1 MSGILTTP
9 TADRLTAVRITE
21 SALATSGV
29 ASLAE
34 LQAWL
39 AERRRTDVAAVER
52 VPLDDLERWHTDPGT
67 GNIVHDT
74 GKFFRIEGLSAQVGG
89 AAVPAWTQPVVNQP
103 EIGILG
109 ILAKEFDGILHFL
122 MQAKNEPGNFDGVE
136 ISPTVQA
143 TRSNYTQVHRG
154 NPVPYLEYFRD
165 SGSGSGRAAGRH
177 RVVADVLQ
185 SEQGAW
191 FFQKRNRNI
200 VVETEE
206 DVEVLDGFAWFTLGQ
221 IHLLLARDAVVNMDA
236 RTVLSCLP
244 FSGAGLAASFP
255 FPGQDFR
262 NALLRSCS
270 DDAGGLLSTGAILSW
285 ITETRTRQEVRAGTV
300 PLRDV
305 EGWVRAGGTVSHES
319 GLFFNVMGI
328 SVRAG
333 HREIGSWCQ
342 PMVEP
347 IGIGVNAFLVKR
359 VDGVLHALVHAR
371 VQPGYLDVT
380 ELAPTVQATP
390 GNYSWLPAAARPRFL
405 DEVLAAPPEAIR
417 YDSLLSEEGGRFY
430 HARNRYLVI
439 ETDPGHAEDPGA
451 DFRWLTLHQLVGLLR
466 HSHYVNVE
474 ARSLIACLHSLSGA
488 AG

>member
-1 MSGILTTP
+1 MSGILSTP
-9 TADRLTAVRITE
+9 PAARLTAVRITE
-21 SALATSGV
+21 SAFTTSG
-29 ASLAE
+29 AAGLAD

-39 AERRRTDVAAVER
+39 AERRRTDVATVQR
-52 VPLDDLERWHTDPGT
+52 VPLDELERWRTDPAT

-89 AAVPAWTQPVVNQP
+89 AAVPAWTQPVINQP

-109 ILAKEFDGILHFL
+109 ILAKEFGGVLHFL
-122 MQAKNEPGNFDGVE
+122 LQAKNEPGNFDGVE
-136 ISPTVQA
+136 LSPTVQA
-143 TRSNYTQVHRG
+143 TRSNYTQVHQG

-165 SGSGSGRAAGRH
+165 TRRH
-177 RVVADVLQ
+177 RVLADVLQ

-191 FFQKRNRNI
+191 FYQKRNRNI
-200 VVETEE
+200 VVETDE
-206 DVEVLDGFAWFTLGQ
+206 DVEVRDGFRWFTLGQ
-221 IHLLLARDAVVNMDA
+221 LHLLLARDAVVNMDT

-244 FSGAGLAASFP
+244 FSGAGLAESFR
-255 FPGQDFR
+255 FPGEDFR
-262 NALLRSCS
+262 TALLRSCS
-270 DDAGGLLSTGAILSW
+270 DDAGGLLGTGEILSW
-285 ITETRTRQEVRAGTV
+285 ITETRTRHEVRAETV

-305 EGWVRAGGTVSHES
+305 RGWVRDGRTVSHES
-319 GLFFNVMGI
+319 GLFFNVMGVG
-328 SVRAG
+328 VRAG
-333 HREIGSWCQ
+333 HREIGGWHQ

-347 IGIGVNAFLVKR
+347 IGIGVNALLVKR
-359 VDGVLHALVHAR
+359 VDGVLHVLVHAR

-390 GNYSWLPAAARPRFL
+390 GNYTWLPAAARPRFL

-417 YDSLLSEEGGRFY
+417 FDSLLSEEGGRFF
-430 HARNRYLVI
+430 HARNRYLIV
-439 ETDPGHAEDPGA
+439 ETDPGHAPDPGA

>member
-1 MSGILTTP
+1 MSGILS
-9 TADRLTAVRITE
+9 TATEDRLTAVRITE
-21 SALATSGV
+21 SALAISGV
-29 ASLAE
+29 SRLGD
-34 LQAWL
+34 LQVWIAD
-39 AERRRTDVAAVER
+39 RRRTDVAEVER
-52 VPLDDLERWHTDPGT
+52 VPLGDLERWGTDPAT

-89 AAVPAWTQPVVNQP
+89 AAVPAWTQPVINQP

-109 ILAKEFDGILHFL
+109 ILAKEFGGVLHFL

-154 NPVPYLEYFRD
+154 NPVPYVEYFRD
-165 SGSGSGRAAGRH
+165 TARDSGRS

-191 FFQKRNRNI
+191 FYQKRNRNI

-244 FSGAGLAASFP
+244 FSGAGLAATFP

-262 NALLRSCS
+262 GALLRSCS
-270 DDAGGLLSTGAILSW
+270 DDSGGLLSTGSLLSW
-285 ITETRTRQEVRAGTV
+285 ITDTRTRHEVRAGTV
-300 PLRDV
+300 PLREV
-305 EGWVRAGGTVSHES
+305 EGWVRTDQAVSHES

-328 SVRAG
+328 SVKAR
-333 HREIGSWCQ
+333 HREITGWCQ

-347 IGIGVNAFLVKR
+347 IGIGVNAFLVKQI
-359 VDGVLHALVHAR
+359 DGVLHALVHAR
-371 VQPGYLDVT
+371 VQPGYLDVA

-390 GNYSWLPAAARPRFL
+390 GNYSWLPPAAWPRFL
-405 DEVLAAPPEAIR
+405 DEVLDAPPEAIR
-417 YDSLLSEEGGRFY
+417 FDSLLSEEGGRFY

-439 ETDPGHAEDPGA
+439 ETDPDHAEDPGE